1 MPAYDRL
8 YVDGAW
14 VPSHDTGSLTV
25 VDPTTE
31 RPLASVPDATAR
43 DVDAAVR
50 AARGAAD
57 RWAAT
62 PVEERASQL
71 RAVAAEL
78 GRRAESLARLV
89 TQDVGSPLSF
99 ARAVQIPL
107 PVNSFRHAART
118 ATEFPFAYQR
128 GPSRVLREP
137 YGVVAAITPWNYP
150 LHQAAAKVAYA
161 LAAGNTV
168 VLKPS
173 EVAPLS
179 VWELTDVIDSVGLP
193 PGVFN
198 LVCGSGPRTGEALA
212 AHPGVDVVS
221 FTGSTHTGR
230 RVSALASRTV
240 KKVTLELGGKSPAVM
255 LADADPDRVVP
266 AVMASAFLNNGQ
278 TCSALTRLV
287 VPRDTLADV
296 EELAR
301 HTAAGWAPGDPGDE
315 RTRLGPLAS
324 ATQLQRVRGHIR
336 SALADGAALVTG
348 GEEAPAGMTR
358 GFFVRP
364 TVLSRVSPAM
374 ALHHEEVF
382 GPVLAIEAYDS
393 EEEALSIAND
403 TVYGLA
409 AAVWSADE
417 DHAFALARQLRAG
430 QVQVNGAPFDPNAP
444 FGGYKQSGNGRE
456 GGPAGL
462 EEFLE
467 TKAVQI

>member
-1 MPAYDRL
+1 MPAHDRL
-8 YVDGAW
+8 YINGAW
-14 VPSHDTGSLTV
+14 VPSHDTDLLTV

-31 RPLASVPDATAR
+31 RPLATVPDATAR
-43 DVDAAVR
+43 DVDDAVS
-50 AARGAAD
+50 AARAAAD

-62 PVEERASQL
+62 PVGERADLL
-71 RAVAAEL
+71 RAVAEEL
-78 GRRAESLARLV
+78 GRRAEPLARLV
-89 TQDVGSPLSF
+89 AQDVGSPLSF
-99 ARAVQIPL
+99 ARAVQVLL
-107 PVNSFRHAART
+107 PVNSFLQAART
-118 ATEFPFAYQR
+118 AVAYPFERAQ
-128 GPSRVLREP
+128 GPSRILREP

-150 LHQAAAKVAYA
+150 VHQAAAKIAPA

-179 VWELTDVIDSVGLP
+179 VWELADAIATVGLP

-198 LVCGSGPRTGEALA
+198 LVCGSGPRAGEALA

-230 RVSALASRTV
+230 RIGALAARTV

-255 LADADPDRVVP
+255 LADADPARVVP
-266 AVMASAFLNNGQ
+266 DVMASAFMNNGQ
-278 TCSALTRLV
+278 TCSALTRLI
-287 VPRDTLADV
+287 VPRPALADV

-301 HTAAGWAPGDPGDE
+301 HTALDWVPGDPGEE

-324 ATQLQRVRGHIR
+324 AAQLQRVRRHITR
-336 SALADGAALVTG
+336 ARADGAALVTG
-348 GEEAPAGMTR
+348 GEDPPAHTPR

-364 TVLSRVSPAM
+364 TVLSRVDPRM

-393 EEEALSIAND
+393 EEEALNIAND
-403 TVYGLA
+403 TEYGLA
-409 AAVWSADE
+409 AAVWTGDE
-417 DHAFALARQLRAG
+417 HRALALARALRAG

-456 GGPAGL
+456 GGTAGL

>member
-1 MPAYDRL
+1 MPAHDRL
-8 YVDGAW
+8 YINGAW
-14 VPSHDTGSLTV
+14 VPSHDPALLTV

-31 RPLASVPDATAR
+31 EPLASVPDATAA
-43 DVDAAVR
+43 DVDDAVGAAR
-50 AARGAAD
+50 AAAE

-62 PVEERASQL
+62 PVEERADRL

-78 GRRAESLARLV
+78 GRRAEPLARLI
-89 TQDVGSPLSF
+89 TRDVGSPLSF
-99 ARAVQIPL
+99 ARAVQVTL
-107 PVNSFRHAART
+107 PVNSFLQAART
-118 ATEFPFAYQR
+118 ALEYPFERAQ
-128 GPSRVLREP
+128 GPSRILREP

-150 LHQAAAKVAYA
+150 VHQAAAKVAHA

-179 VWELTDVIDSVGLP
+179 IWELTDVIDSVGLP

-212 AHPGVDVVS
+212 AHPGVDAVS

-255 LADADPDRVVP
+255 LADADPARVVP
-266 AVMASAFLNNGQ
+266 AVMASAFMNNGQ
-278 TCSALTRLV
+278 TCSALTRLI
-287 VPRDTLADV
+287 VPRPVLAEV

-301 HTAAGWAPGDPGDE
+301 HTATGWAPGDPGEE

-324 ATQLQRVRGHIR
+324 ATQLQRVRHHITR
-336 SALADGAALVTG
+336 ALADGAELVTG
-348 GEEAPAGMTR
+348 GDEPPAAMPR

-364 TVLSRVSPAM
+364 TVLSRVSPQM
-374 ALHHEEVF
+374 AVHHDEVF

-393 EEEALSIAND
+393 EDEALNIAND

-417 DHAFALARQLRAG
+417 HRALTLARKLRAG
-430 QVQVNGAPFDPNAP
+430 QVQVNGAAFDPNAP

-456 GGPAGL
+456 GGAAGL

-467 TKAVQI
+467 TKAVQA

>member
-8 YVDGAW
+8 YIDGAW
-14 VPSHDTGSLTV
+14 VPSHHTGSLTV

-31 RPLASVPDATAR
+31 EPLASVPDATER

-50 AARGAAD
+50 AARAAAD
-57 RWAAT
+57 GWAAT
-62 PVEERASQL
+62 AVEERAGHL
-71 RAVAAEL
+71 RAIAAEL
-78 GRRAESLARLV
+78 GRRTEALAQLITR
-89 TQDVGSPLSF
+89 DVGTPLSF
-99 ARAVQIPL
+99 SRAVQVTL
-107 PVNSFRHAART
+107 PVNSFHHAART
-118 ATEFPFAYQR
+118 ALAYPFERQQ
-128 GPSRVLREP
+128 GPSRLLREP
-137 YGVVAAITPWNYP
+137 YGVVAAVTPWNYP
-150 LHQAAAKVAYA
+150 VHQAAAKVAYA

-173 EVAPLS
+173 EVAPLG
-179 VWELTDVIDSVGLP
+179 VWELTDVIASAGLP

-198 LVCGSGPRTGEALA
+198 LVGGSGPRAGEALA

-221 FTGSTHTGR
+221 LTGSTRTGR
-230 RVSALASRTV
+230 RVSVLAAQTL

-255 LADADPDRVVP
+255 LADAHPARVVP

-278 TCSALTRLV
+278 TCSALTRLI
-287 VPRDTLADV
+287 VPRPALAEV

-301 HTAAGWAPGDPGDE
+301 HTASGWAPGDPKDE
-315 RTRLGPLAS
+315 RTRLGPLVS
-324 ATQLQRVRGHIR
+324 AVQLQRVRRHITAAR
-336 SALADGAALVTG
+336 AAGAVLVTG
-348 GEEAPAGMTR
+348 GEDPPADLPR

-364 TVLSRVSPAM
+364 TVLSRVSPDM
-374 ALHHEEVF
+374 ALHHDEVF
-382 GPVLAIEAYDS
+382 GPVLAIEAYDT
-393 EEEALSIAND
+393 EEEALRIADD

-417 DHAFALARQLRAG
+417 DRAFAVARALRAG

-456 GGPAGL
+456 GGTAGL

-467 TKAVQI
+467 TKAVQS